1 MSPSATPPGIR
12 LGIVRSVSYGLFG
25 PPDSFVP
32 EIRELGGSL
41 VRVYVYWSQVEPEEG
56 RYDWTVVDAL
66 LGQLDPAAET
76 WVTVCSSSPW
86 ATRHPTDFLPSS
98 PAKDRERYARFIREL
113 VTRCRGRVEYWQCNN
128 EPSNT
133 GMLWAGT
140 APEYV
145 EQLTAFAAV
154 VRAADPDA
162 ALVLGGCGYD
172 VLASPDGSP
181 ARQFFDQVV
190 ADGRDS
196 FDLFAVNLY
205 GDPRA
210 VPDQVESV
218 RAMMRRHGYERPVVA
233 GEYNGPILF
242 EFPAAQGVFEAT
254 MTAAFGGTI
263 ADSGT
268 DSGTDSG
275 LGADPE
281 VSAAPESP
289 DRLTMRAL
297 YARAAELPPEL
308 RMFLDDCPP
317 DLAAKRDRINRRQL
331 VTRNVLALASGVTR
345 TVCWN
350 LAPEVPGYAD
360 PLNLMGFLF
369 GKLALM
375 DYEGR
380 ALTARRPSAET
391 FALLADHLEGATSVC
406 RLDHGGRGQR
416 ADQEVF
422 AFEVV
427 RDSRPPL
434 HILWSDG
441 DTFTGEDAPPTPV
454 DWPWPHP
461 TAHVTDT
468 FGSHVTAPHDG
479 AAVHL
484 DLSVTPLFLT
494 TAPRT

>member
-1 MSPSATPPGIR
+1 MSSRSKGLCRRRGGDWVQIR
-12 LGIVRSVSYGLFG
+12 
-25 PPDSFVP
+25 
-32 EIRELGGSL
+32 GGGALS
-41 VRVYVYWSQVEPEEG
+41 
-56 RYDWTVVDAL
+56 WTVVDAI

-98 PAKDRERYARFIREL
+98 PAKDTERYARFVGEL

-140 APEYV
+140 AREYV
-145 EQLTAFAAV
+145 DQLTAFAAA
-154 VRAADPDA
+154 VRTADPDTA
-162 ALVLGGCGYD
+162 VVLGGCGYD
-172 VLASPDGSP
+172 VLASPDAGL

-190 ADGRDS
+190 AEGRDS
-196 FDLFAVNLY
+196 FDLFSVHLY
-205 GDPRA
+205 GDPHS

-233 GEYNGPILF
+233 GEYNGPTLF
-242 EFPAAQGVFEAT
+242 EFPEAQGEFEAT
-254 MTAAFGGTI
+254 MTAAFGGAL
-263 ADSGT
+263 ADAGTESG
-268 DSGTDSG
+268 
-275 LGADPE
+275 
-281 VSAAPESP
+281 APESP

-297 YARAAELPPEL
+297 YAREAQLPPQL
-308 RMFLDDCPP
+308 RMFLENCPP
-317 DLAAKRDRINRRQL
+317 ELAAKRDRINRRQL

-345 TVCWN
+345 TACWN
-350 LAPEVPGYAD
+350 LAPEIPGYGD

-380 ALTARRPSAET
+380 ALTGRRPAAET
-391 FALLADHLEGATSVC
+391 FALLADHLEGTTSVR
-406 RLDHGGRGQR
+406 RLDHDHDR
-416 ADQEVF
+416 DQDGDGDGDGEGPGVF

-427 RDSRPPL
+427 RNHRPPL
-434 HILWSDG
+434 HILWADG
-441 DTFTGEDAPPTPV
+441 DVFTGEDAPPTRV

-461 TAHVTDT
+461 TAQVVDA
-468 FGSHVTAPHDG
+468 FGTHLPTHHDG
-479 AAVHL
+479 VSAHL

-494 TAPRT
+494 TVPQS